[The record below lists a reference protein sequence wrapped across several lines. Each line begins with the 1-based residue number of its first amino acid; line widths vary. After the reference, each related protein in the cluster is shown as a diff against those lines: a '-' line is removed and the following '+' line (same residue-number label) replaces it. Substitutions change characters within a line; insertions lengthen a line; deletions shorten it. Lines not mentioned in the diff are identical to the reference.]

1 MQLPILITGAT
12 GFVGSH
18 LARRLVE
25 ENFPLVC
32 ATRSENKILG
42 LQSQNI
48 GEIDGN
54 TDWTSCLH
62 NINTVI
68 HCAARVHVMND
79 VESDPLQAFRQV
91 NVIGSLRLAEQ
102 AAQAGVR
109 QFIYISSVKVN
120 GELSVPGKAFT
131 EEDVPQASDAYGIS
145 KLEAEQALLA
155 LSEKTGM
162 SVTIIR
168 PPLVYGA
175 GVGANFLSMLRWV
188 QKKVPLPLAEIHNR
202 RSLIYVENLV
212 DLIVTCIQNPAAD
225 NQVFLAS
232 DGEDVSTSQ
241 LLQLA
246 AHALQVP
253 SRLFP
258 FPKSLLTFSAQILG
272 KKSVTD
278 RLYQSLQVDISKAK
292 NVLHWSPPFK
302 LEQGLKACASTLT
315 NTDNTNE
322 KTR

>member
-1 MQLPILITGAT
+1 MHLPILITGAT

-18 LARRLVE
+18 LARRLLKE
-25 ENFPLVC
+25 DFPLVC

-42 LQSQNI
+42 LQTLHI
-48 GEIDGN
+48 GDIDGN
-54 TDWTSCLH
+54 TDWTRCLN

-68 HCAARVHVMND
+68 HCAARVHVMNEA
-79 VESDPLQAFRQV
+79 ESDPLQAFRQV

-109 QFIYISSVKVN
+109 QFIYLSSVKVN
-120 GELSVPGKAFT
+120 GELSLLGRAFT
-131 EEDVPQASDAYGIS
+131 EEDAPQASDAYGIS

-155 LSEKTGM
+155 LSKKTGM
-162 SVTIIR
+162 SITIIR

-188 QKKVPLPLAEIHNR
+188 QKKVPLPLANIQNR

-241 LLQLA
+241 LLQQA

-258 FPKSLLTFSAQILG
+258 FPENLLVFFAQLLG

-302 LEQGLKACASTLT
+302 LAEGLKACASTLT